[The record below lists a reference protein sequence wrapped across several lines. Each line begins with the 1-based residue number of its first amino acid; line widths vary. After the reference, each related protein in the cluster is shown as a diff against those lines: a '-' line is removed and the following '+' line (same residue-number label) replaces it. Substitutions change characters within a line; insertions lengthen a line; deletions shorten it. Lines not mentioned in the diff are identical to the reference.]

1 MKNIIERYYHSFNNA
16 DYQTMLGLLDES
28 IEHEINQGSTQVG
41 LDNFK
46 KFLAHMDHCYKERLE
61 DIVIMDAADGK
72 HYSAEFIVNGE
83 YLKTDGNLPPAHGQ
97 KYHLKAGTFF
107 EVDKGKIKRVT
118 TYYNLPLWIE
128 MVK

>member
-1 MKNIIERYYHSFNNA
+1 
-16 DYQTMLGLLDES
+16 
-28 IEHEINQGSTQVG
+28 
-41 LDNFK
+41 
-46 KFLAHMDHCYKERLE
+46 MDHCYKERLE

-83 YLKTDGNLPPAHGQ
+83 YLKTDGNLPSARGQ
-97 KYHLKAGTFF
+97 KYRLKAGTFF
-107 EVDKGKIKRVT
+107 EVDNGKIKRVT